1 MFGWAKETRPPLG
14 NDSRGSGSHEEAY
27 SKMWGWIAVGLGSFV
42 ALSVL
47 IAFAFARVLSALTDT
62 SELFES
68 EIWSQSPPPDVST
81 P

>member
-1 MFGWAKETRPPLG
+1 
-14 NDSRGSGSHEEAY
+14 
-27 SKMWGWIAVGLGSFV
+27 MWGWIAVGLGWFV